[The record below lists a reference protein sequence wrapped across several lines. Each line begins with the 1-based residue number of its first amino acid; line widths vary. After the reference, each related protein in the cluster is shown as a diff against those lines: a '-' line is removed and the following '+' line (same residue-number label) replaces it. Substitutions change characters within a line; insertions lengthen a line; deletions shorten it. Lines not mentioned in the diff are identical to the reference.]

1 MKTRNN
7 LDKKHSAKKTR
18 KNKILKG
25 GALTGEEIEYYS
37 DFMAIKSDAT
47 AIFHQN
53 VEIREMCIEIC
64 KLLTYKICMTPN
76 DIFNYIKN
84 IVVPDMF
91 VSTTDQGNVFD
102 MEKITN
108 FIKNEFNNNE
118 EQYELSL
125 NAFIK
130 IHTDGYVSSIDDM
143 KNYVLIFY
151 RFYLKGGS
159 ACVFMVQ
166 LYNFYISIH
175 EELKKQNRKIS
186 EDEMVELLGKYSDY
200 DFNFLINRNIAEN
213 HYNQLTLIASVNF
226 CNFLIE
232 IIDEFSSQLFNND
245 RIIRKFKSQLSTNKI
260 PLNTA
265 DDLPNQI
272 LKVKGNFNNYA
283 SQFGYNN
290 ENRLLK
296 SIRNNPANNKLGYI
310 NINYLKIDNNAYK
323 GEGYKNANFI
333 LIRLMTYLINSIKS
347 PNEHEFPPISAELID
362 ISIPLYD
369 SYERNVKWVEE
380 SNTIKLIDGVY
391 CYNLNVIIKD
401 LTRMIYEDEILG
413 NLKKIEKRK
422 KRLVFFNNLICMLPR
437 ILFKENELYK
447 ETGLETT
454 YDNCKKIINYVFTCD
469 DFNRRPKLLNYL
481 TNITEGI
488 YLNFPDIINISNLD
502 VYVLLKQYFYHQL
515 IISLQSQML
524 KTEYYSIENVKLYAL
539 KQNTVDNCKYI
550 YDNMNDNYFNF
561 IYAIDTNVNI
571 CENINSYLINDV
583 YKYIDVLKTRGL
595 PGNRIC
601 IYFILFNAILFSFID
616 NPILLYD
623 GLMNFIEY
631 LKKISKS
638 LKIGDDSNPY
648 QPIINVRDDMIRL
661 INSHD
666 KFIST
671 KINGNEIRKKIIYET
686 LNIINNDANAIKLYI
701 HGDYAYQMQYALMYF
716 YYKNG
721 ILNDMDSAINS
732 FLSNNYSIFDVF
744 NFKIIFPSTTE
755 NVNIDEIY
763 NRYKDMCYTLLNDE
777 YLYLSNYPCKINIDL
792 VNNNDFYNII
802 CKINIYYPVNKN
814 GNDNVPDNI
823 NNYMMDI
830 LKQTNSPQGYRILTY
845 TLFNIS
851 VEIGTDYSDK
861 KYYMNLNDIINDN
874 GYLNEHNINYI
885 YGQNVN
891 FNYKKYF
898 LDYYQEYLKQDIF
911 TNVFIE
917 PINNII
923 DNYNKIV
930 DDVELD
936 MIIKYKYGQRLL
948 NLGMIKDYR

>member
-7 LDKKHSAKKTR
+7 LDKKCNAKKTR

-53 VEIREMCIEIC
+53 VEIRTMCIEIC

-84 IVVPDMF
+84 VVVPDMF
-91 VSTTDQGNVFD
+91 VSITDQGNVFD

-166 LYNFYISIH
+166 LYNFYISSH

-186 EDEMVELLGKYSDY
+186 EDEMIELLGKYSDY

-661 INSHD
+661 MNSHD

-671 KINGNEIRKKIIYET
+671 KIKGNEIRKKIIYET
-686 LNIINNDANAIKLYI
+686 LNIINNDRNAIKLYI

-721 ILNDMDSAINS
+721 ILDDMDSALNS

-744 NFKIIFPSTTE
+744 NFKIIFPSTME
-755 NVNIDEIY
+755 NVNINEIY